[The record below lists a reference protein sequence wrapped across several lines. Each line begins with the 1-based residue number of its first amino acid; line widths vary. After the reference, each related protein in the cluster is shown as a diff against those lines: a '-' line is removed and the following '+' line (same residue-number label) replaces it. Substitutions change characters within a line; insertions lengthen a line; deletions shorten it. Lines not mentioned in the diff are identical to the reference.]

1 MKVNSLV
8 VFYLLFCVT
17 SLNAAEGCHSWIDIQ
32 EDPAFRVR
40 VGYGGLYMRN
50 TQESDFPL
58 YQQMFRDPVAME
70 KYMEGG
76 PREMGEIDRRFQEYL
91 GNSKAKNPWNSML
104 VYAPETRDEEE
115 LLEGRGGSLA
125 EEEEISDFFAK
136 DRFVGH
142 VMLEPGRVSGEAE
155 LSYVVLPEQQGKGYC
170 KRAVEGVFGVLIPR
184 IVGKYRLGGKTVTQV
199 YATARPDNEASVKV
213 LKRNNFRFETWD
225 NKFGAKRGFYVRR
238 LFPDN
243 VCDANIL
250 SPDPYGK
257 VFFPSLSVPVV
268 STY

>member
-1 MKVNSLV
+1 MKVVSLV
-8 VFYLLFCVT
+8 VFYLLFCV
-17 SLNAAEGCHSWIDIQ
+17 SLKAAQVCHNWIDIQ

-40 VGYGGLYMRN
+40 VGYEGLYMRN
-50 TQESDFPL
+50 TQKDDFPL

-104 VYAPETRDEEE
+104 VYAPETKDEEE
-115 LLEGRGGSLA
+115 FLERRGESLA
-125 EEEEISDFFAK
+125 EEEEISDFFPK

-155 LSYVVLPEQQGKGYC
+155 ISYVILPEQQGKGYC
-170 KRAVEGVFGVLIPR
+170 KRAVNGVFEVLIPT
-184 IVGKYRLGGKTVTQV
+184 IVSKYWLGGKTVTQV

-238 LFPDN
+238 LFPDKF
-243 VCDANIL
+243 CDANIL

-257 VFFPSLSVPVV
+257 TFSLWGDTPVV
-268 STY
+268 ATY